1 MFHGQLIGKAVAEI
15 EPGGVKALAPSRI
28 GLRNA
33 VRRGLSDRHDIE
45 SEAVDQLPH
54 LRSKPAPFRNDQC
67 LSYRA
72 GGK

>member
-1 MFHGQLIGKAVAEI
+1 
-15 EPGGVKALAPSRI
+15 
-28 GLRNA
+28 